1 MEDIKNQSVETGKFG
16 GCEKILYSGTLLIFA
31 NFLPNLSVLSLDRWK
46 FFHTKLGEVFV
57 SCKPASEA
65 TYVCSINRSENECD
79 TLLDSSFTRRVNKT
93 DQQMILEYLEAH
105 TVDINFRML
114 CNNSL
119 AFPAITTD
127 HKFLLLR
134 FIKNLQFKSFSKYLS
149 QHNLLQQYC

>member
-1 MEDIKNQSVETGKFG
+1 MEDIKNESVETGKYG
-16 GCEKILYSGTLLIFA
+16 GCEKTLRSTTLLVFA
-31 NFLPNLSVLSLDRWK
+31 NFLPNLNVLSLDRWK

-79 TLLDSSFTRRVNKT
+79 TLLDSSFTRGVNKT

-134 FIKNLQFKSFSKYLS
+134 FIKNLQFKSF
-149 QHNLLQQYC
+149 